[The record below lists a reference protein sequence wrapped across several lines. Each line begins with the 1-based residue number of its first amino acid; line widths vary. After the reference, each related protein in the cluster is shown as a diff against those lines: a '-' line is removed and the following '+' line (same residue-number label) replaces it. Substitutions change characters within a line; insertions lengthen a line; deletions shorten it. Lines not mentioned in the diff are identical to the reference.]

1 MSPRKYAIENKL
13 STYVAIKPC
22 KRCGDYTKY
31 TSNSRCKSCS
41 DSRPVHPKHSEY
53 TAKWRSGNKEK
64 IRHYQKEYQS
74 RLEVK
79 AARAKKQKERE
90 CFKRNATFITNQE
103 LHDLVMNETYLIASL
118 RTNIT
123 GVKHH
128 VDHII
133 PLKGKNVCGFHSW
146 NNVRV
151 IPASENLSKS
161 NKLIEE

>member
-1 MSPRKYAIENKL
+1 MSPRKEAIESNTT
-13 STYVAIKPC
+13 TYVSTRPC
-22 KRCGDYTKY
+22 KKCGTFVKY
-31 TSNSRCKSCS
+31 TCNSGCKNCS

-53 TAKWRSGNKEK
+53 TAKWRNNNKESK
-64 IRHYQKEYQS
+64 RDYQKEYQS

-79 AARAKKQKERE
+79 ATRAKKQAERE
-90 CFKRNATFITNQE
+90 CLKRNATFIANRE
-103 LHDLVMNETYLIASL
+103 LHDLVMGEVYLISNL
-118 RTNIT
+118 RTKET

-151 IPASENLSKS
+151 IPAVENIRKS
-161 NKLIEE
+161 NRLIEE